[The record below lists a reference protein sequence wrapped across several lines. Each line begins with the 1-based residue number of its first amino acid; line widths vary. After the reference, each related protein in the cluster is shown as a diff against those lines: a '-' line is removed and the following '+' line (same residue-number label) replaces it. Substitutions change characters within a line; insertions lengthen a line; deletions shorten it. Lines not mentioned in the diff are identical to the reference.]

1 MSEPDSLTGPDPFTY
16 RVVWGV
22 PVRDRDGFDLLVARQ
37 LLWQP
42 YAAAAVRRL
51 LLTDHN
57 QPICPACETPVTTGA
72 PSIICAAVLA
82 DRPLQEEIERDPRII
97 AVRNPDALEAWWLV
111 HGDCWDQ
118 LTRAR
123 VQELNQRIELALRSA
138 TRSN

>member
-1 MSEPDSLTGPDPFTY
+1 
-16 RVVWGV
+16 
-22 PVRDRDGFDLLVARQ
+22 
-37 LLWQP
+37 
-42 YAAAAVRRL
+42 
-51 LLTDHN
+51 
-57 QPICPACETPVTTGA
+57 
-72 PSIICAAVLA
+72 VLA

-118 LTRAR
+118 LTQAR